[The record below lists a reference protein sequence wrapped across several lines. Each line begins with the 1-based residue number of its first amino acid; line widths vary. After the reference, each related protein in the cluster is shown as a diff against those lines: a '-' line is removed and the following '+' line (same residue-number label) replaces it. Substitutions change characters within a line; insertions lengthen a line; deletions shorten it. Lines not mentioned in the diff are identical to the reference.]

1 MFGFKEIDGDI
12 VVRWDLEYIN
22 DDEDLIQ
29 SLKAI
34 LSTRLTEFFLDTELG
49 LDLKVITDKT
59 ANEQE
64 IELVLVEALHQD
76 ERVEEVK
83 NVKIDL
89 NRETRQ
95 ATISGD
101 VLALGKMIDLADLG
115 VLYG

>member
-12 VVRWDLEYIN
+12 VVSGDLEYIN

-76 ERVEEVK
+76 ERVEEVR
-83 NVKIDL
+83 NVSIDL